1 MRNILTADVV
11 VIGGGIVGA
20 AIARELSK
28 YHIAVILAE
37 KAPDL
42 STGTTKANSGI
53 LHAGFDTAPGSL
65 KGLTN
70 ARGNLLYHQL
80 EDELGLEIR
89 WTGSLVVAKTEEETA
104 VLRELRARG
113 AQNGVPGL
121 ALLEGDEIFRREPNL
136 AKDIKTA
143 LYAPTAGVISP
154 FTAAIAFAECAA
166 QNGARILLNCE
177 AEGFDTE
184 GGRLVAVNTNRGR
197 IMTSYAVNAA
207 GLYADKVSGLA
218 GDKSFTITPRRGE
231 YLVFDRAVT
240 PKMVNSVVFPTP
252 GQYGKGVL
260 VASTYHG
267 ECFIGP
273 NAQDVND
280 RADFATTGGGLD
292 LVLQTARNIVPD
304 LPLSS
309 VITQF
314 SGLRAVS
321 DTDDFIVR
329 DSAATR
335 GFVQAAGMQSPGL
348 TAAPA
353 IAEMVAGILGEAGL
367 KLTKKRDFNGSLPL
381 KIRMRRLSD
390 RQKADIVRNDPPFG
404 RIICRCETVSEGEI
418 IASIRSICGARTVDG
433 VKRRVRA
440 GFGRCQGGFCGPRVA
455 AVLSRELGIDLTAIV
470 KESPASILYFAKHGG
485 ERI

>member
-28 YHIAVILAE
+28 YNLAITLTE

-53 LHAGFDTAPGSL
+53 LHAGFDPEPDSV

-70 ARGNLLYHQL
+70 ARGNFLYHQL

-89 WTGSLVVAKTEEETA
+89 WTGSLVVAKTGDETA
-104 VLRELRARG
+104 VLEELYARG

-121 ALLEGDEIFRREPNL
+121 ALLAGDEIFRREPNL

-154 FTAAIAFAECAA
+154 FTAAVAFAECAA

-177 AEGFDTE
+177 VKGFDME
-184 GGRLVAVNTNRGR
+184 SGRLSAVNTNQGQIRTR
-197 IMTSYAVNAA
+197 YAVNAA
-207 GLYADKVSGLA
+207 GLDAGEVSGLA
-218 GDKSFTITPRRGE
+218 GDRSFTITPRRGE
-231 YLVFDRAVT
+231 YLVFDRAAT
-240 PKMVNSVVFPTP
+240 KNLVNSVVFPIP

-260 VASTYHG
+260 AASTYNG

-273 NAQDVND
+273 NAENA
-280 RADFATTGGGLD
+280 ADSADTATTGKGLD
-292 LVLQTARNIVPD
+292 FVVQTARNIIPD

-314 SGLRAVS
+314 SGLRAIS
-321 DTDDFIVR
+321 DTDDFVVR
-329 DSAATR
+329 NSAVTR
-335 GFVQAAGMQSPGL
+335 GLVQAAGMQSPGL

-353 IAEMVAGILGEAGL
+353 VAEMVVGFLREAGL
-367 KLTKKRDFNGSLPL
+367 NPAGKSGFNGRLP
-381 KIRMRRLSD
+381 
-390 RQKADIVRNDPPFG
+390 A
-404 RIICRCETVSEGEI
+404 
-418 IASIRSICGARTVDG
+418 
-433 VKRRVRA
+433 
-440 GFGRCQGGFCGPRVA
+440 
-455 AVLSRELGIDLTAIV
+455 
-470 KESPASILYFAKHGG
+470 
-485 ERI
+485 

>member
-1 MRNILTADVV
+1 MTADVV

-28 YHIAVILAE
+28 YQLSVTLIE

-53 LHAGFDTAPGSL
+53 LHAGFDPAPGSV
-65 KGLTN
+65 KGRAN
-70 ARGNLLYHQL
+70 VRGNFLYRQL
-80 EDELGLEIR
+80 EEELGLQIR

-104 VLRELRARG
+104 ALKGLIARG

-121 ALLEGDEIFRREPNL
+121 ALLAGDEIFRREPNL

-154 FTAAIAFAECAA
+154 FAAAIAFAECAA
-166 QNGARILLNCE
+166 QNGARIMLDCE
-177 AEGFDTE
+177 AEGFE
-184 GGRLVAVNTNRGR
+184 VKGGRIRAVHTNKGK
-197 IMTSYAVNAA
+197 IVTCYAVNAA
-207 GLYADKVSGLA
+207 GLDADKVSGLA
-218 GDKSFTITPRRGE
+218 GDASFAIMPRRGE
-231 YLVFDRAVT
+231 YLVFDRAVA
-240 PKMVNSVVFPTP
+240 KSLVNSVVFPTP
-252 GQYGKGVL
+252 GPHGKGVL
-260 VASTYHG
+260 VASTYNG

-273 NAQDVND
+273 NAQDVD
-280 RADFATTGGGLD
+280 CRADTGTTGGGLD
-292 LVLQTARNIVPD
+292 FVAQTAKNIIPD

-309 VITQF
+309 VIAQF

-321 DTDDFIVR
+321 DTDDFIVEN
-329 DSAATR
+329 SSVTR
-335 GFVQAAGMQSPGL
+335 GLVQAAGMQSPGL

-353 IAEMVAGILGEAGL
+353 VAEMVAGLLQEAGL
-367 KLTKKRDFNGSLPL
+367 KMSGKSDFNGRLPA
-381 KIRMRRLSD
+381 KIQTRRLSD
-390 RQKADIVRNDPPFG
+390 RQKDSLIKDNPAFG
-404 RIICRCETVSEGEI
+404 RIVCRCETVSEGEI
-418 IASIRSICGARTVDG
+418 VAAIHSICGARTVDG

-455 AVLSRELGIDLTAIV
+455 AILARELGIGLTAIV
-470 KESPASILYFAKHGG
+470 KESSASVLYFAKHGS